1 MSGDR
6 GSVSNPGVELR
17 DLIRT
22 AATKVTKDV
31 DQVQLAL
38 VTDAG
43 DGMTVGIT
51 LDGFT
56 AGEIQA
62 SWASPVTAE
71 IDQRVTVIS
80 LRGGQSHYVVGVLD
94 ARVDPDDH
102 GLLSGLGDDD
112 HGQYHTDARGDARY
126 VKLAGSTMTGLLLL
140 SGAPAVDA
148 GAATKKYADDEVSSG
163 ITDHEALS
171 NPHAIYLT
179 QAEANALYLGIAAT
193 AAKALKWSTSRTIT
207 LAGDLTGAVALDG
220 SGNVTLS
227 GQVVNDS
234 HTHDGRYFTEGESD
248 GRFVNHT
255 GDQTMTGH
263 LIVDSLTK
271 MEHTGTQA
279 KFINLSSGGKTLIVG
294 TASIAPGDNKI
305 TDLGSSGLRWN
316 RVFAD
321 LSIGGSVPDTVR
333 YRASDGQM
341 FDGASTRKVKRN
353 IRSLENS
360 ERIYEL
366 EPVSFVWKV
375 DGAPGIGLIA
385 EDTYPIFP
393 EVVSLND
400 EGEPKGVAYDWLVAP
415 MLMELQKIDARVTEL
430 EGVRT

>member
-62 SWASPVTAE
+62 SWASPVTAA

-80 LRGGQSHYVVGVLD
+80 LKGGQSHYVVGVLD

-148 GAATKKYADDEVSSG
+148 GAATKLYADTQVS
-163 ITDHEALS
+163 DHEGLS

-179 QAEANALYLGIAAT
+179 QAEANALYLGISAA
-193 AAKALKWSTSRTIT
+193 AVSALRWTTSRTLT
-207 LAGDLTGAVALDG
+207 LSGDLTGSVGITGA
-220 SGNVTLS
+220 SNFTLS
-227 GQVVNDS
+227 AQVVNDS
-234 HTHDGRYFTEGESD
+234 HTHDGRYFTEGEAD

-255 GDQTMTGH
+255 GNQTMTGT
-263 LIVDSLTK
+263 LTVASLVRI
-271 MEHTGTQA
+271 EHASSQA
-279 KFINLSSGGKTLIVG
+279 KILNLSSGGKRLIIG
-294 TASIAPGDNKI
+294 TASIAPGDNKL

-316 RVFAD
+316 RIFAD
-321 LSIGGSVPDTVR
+321 LSVGGSVPDTVR
-333 YRASDGQM
+333 YRTSDGQM
-341 FDGASTRKVKRN
+341 FDGGSSRRLKKD

-375 DGAPGIGLIA
+375 DGVSGIGLIA

-393 EVVSLND
+393 EVVSLTD
-400 EGEPKGVAYDWLVAP
+400 EGEPKGIAYDWLVAP